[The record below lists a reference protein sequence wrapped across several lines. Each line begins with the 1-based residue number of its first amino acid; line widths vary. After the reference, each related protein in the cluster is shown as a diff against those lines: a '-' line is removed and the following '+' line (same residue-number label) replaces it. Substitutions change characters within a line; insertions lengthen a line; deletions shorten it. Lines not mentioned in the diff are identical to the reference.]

1 VCNVALKGVLCDA
14 KRQAV
19 TISVR
24 SDFVLLAISVRFFFF
39 FCSMLKSPFF
49 TASCNIVTIFERK
62 NPQHASLRRESK
74 AVGPVS

>member
-14 KRQAV
+14 KIQAV

-39 FCSMLKSPFF
+39 CSMLKSPFF
-49 TASCNIVTIFERK
+49 TASSNIVTIFERK
-62 NPQHASLRRESK
+62 NPQHAFLRRESK